1 MSGGLSF
8 APLVPWPLLAALG
21 LLAVVLAAIGVAR
34 RARGSGLRALAL
46 AVLILALLDPRAVSK
61 NRVARSDVALIVVD
75 ESASQRV
82 GARRSQTEEAL
93 AVLGQKLSRLAD
105 LEVRVVGAAAG
116 AAGSAEDGTRLFDAL
131 DRALAEVPAGRF
143 AGAVMITDGQVHD
156 APSAADAAA
165 VPGPLHV
172 LLSGRRGETDRRLVI
187 EKAPSYGIVGKN
199 VDIAFRV
206 EDSAPAV
213 DQRAAGQGAAGTGA
227 PRLARVRLKRDG
239 RETQSVLVPVGRSA
253 RFTFAI
259 EHAGPSVVE
268 LEVAPADGEL
278 SALNNRAAASI
289 NGVRDRL
296 RVLLVSGQPHSG
308 ERTWRNLLKADPAVD
323 LVHFTILRPPEKDDF
338 TPLKELALIVFP
350 VRELFEVKLHE
361 FDLVVFDRYEVRGV
375 LPPSYLRNIEAYL
388 RDGGA
393 LLLAVGPEFA
403 GPRSLFHTP
412 LGAVMPATPTGRV
425 FEEGFRPRL
434 TETGRRHPVTATL
447 GAEDRW
453 GRWFRQV
460 ETVGRRGDVIMRGED
475 DRPLLVL
482 DRVDKGR
489 VAQVM
494 SDQLWL
500 WARRFEGGGPQAEL
514 LRRLAH
520 WLMKEPDLE
529 EERLGARVADG
540 RLAIVR
546 QSLAGVVPEVS
557 ITAPSGA
564 TRKVALEPMAGGRA
578 GAEVAAGE
586 NGLYRVEDGART
598 ALAAAGALNPLEHS
612 DLRAT
617 AGHLAPVAAATGGGV
632 AWIAE
637 GVPDVRRTLPG
648 RDGAGRGWFG
658 LARNGA
664 YVVTGMTQVPLL
676 PGLLVLAL
684 VVGGLMAAWW
694 REGR

>member
-1 MSGGLSF
+1 MSSTLSF
-8 APLVPWPLLAALG
+8 APLVPWPLLAACG
-21 LLAVVLAAIGVAR
+21 LIALALAVIGAVR
-34 RARGSGLRALAL
+34 HARGTGWRCLAL
-46 AVLILALLDPRAVSK
+46 AVLILALLDPRAVRE
-61 NRVARSDVALIVVD
+61 NREAQPDVAVIVVD
-75 ESASQRV
+75 HSDSQQV
-82 GARRSQTEEAL
+82 GTRRSQTEKAV
-93 AVLGQKLSRLAD
+93 AVLDKKLSRLAD
-105 LEVRVVGAAAG
+105 LEVRVVGAASP
-116 AAGSAEDGTRLFDAL
+116 AAGSAEDGTRLFEAL
-131 DRALAEVPAGRF
+131 ERALADVPAGRF
-143 AGAVMITDGQVHD
+143 AGAFMITDGQVHD
-156 APSAADAAA
+156 VPSTPDAGSL
-165 VPGPLHV
+165 PGPLHV
-172 LLSGRRGETDRRLVI
+172 LLSGERGETDRRLVI

-199 VDIAFRV
+199 VVITFRV
-206 EDSAPAV
+206 EDNAPV
-213 DQRAAGQGAAGTGA
+213 AGKRA

-239 RETQSVLVPVGRSA
+239 RETHSVLVPVGRSE
-253 RFTFAI
+253 RFTFAL

-268 LEVAPADGEL
+268 LEVEPATGEL

-350 VRELFEVKLHE
+350 VRELFEVKLNE
-361 FDLVVFDRYEVRGV
+361 FDLVVFDRYAVRDV

-388 RDGGA
+388 RAGGA
-393 LLLAVGPEFA
+393 LLLAGGPEFA
-403 GPRSLFHTP
+403 GLRSLFHTP
-412 LGAVMPATPTGRV
+412 LGAVMPAAPTGRV
-425 FEEGFRPRL
+425 FEQGFRPRL

-447 GAEDRW
+447 GGESRW
-453 GRWFRQV
+453 GRWFRQIEAV
-460 ETVGRRGDVIMRGED
+460 PRRGDVIMQGD
-475 DRPLLVL
+475 GDRPLLVL

-529 EERLGARVADG
+529 EERLSARVADG
-540 RLAIVR
+540 RLSIER
-546 QSLAGVVPEVS
+546 QSLAGVVPEVRV
-557 ITAPSGA
+557 TAPSGA
-564 TRKVALEPMAGGRA
+564 TQRVALEPLAGGLA

-586 NGLYRVEDGART
+586 NGLYRVEDGTQT
-598 ALAAAGALNPLEHS
+598 ALAAAGALNPLELS

-617 AGHLAPVAAATGGGV
+617 ARHLAPVVAATGGGV
-632 AWIAE
+632 AWIAD
-637 GVPDVRRTLPG
+637 GVPDVRRTRQG
-648 RDGAGRGWFG
+648 RDSAGRGWVG
-658 LARNGA
+658 LVQNEA
-664 YVVTGMTQVPLL
+664 YVVSGVTQVPLL
-676 PGLLVLAL
+676 PAVLVLAL